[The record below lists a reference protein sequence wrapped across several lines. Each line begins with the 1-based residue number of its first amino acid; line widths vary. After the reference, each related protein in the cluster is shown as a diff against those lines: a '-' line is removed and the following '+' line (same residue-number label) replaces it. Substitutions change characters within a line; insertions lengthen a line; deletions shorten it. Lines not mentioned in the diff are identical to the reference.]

1 MKKPTYET
9 IEPERYEFDEGP
21 RCRFSLTRRAFVQSV
36 GAGLLITAFVRPS
49 FAQRGERAAGAVGGR
64 FHIGADGTITL
75 FTGKV
80 EVGQGARTQL
90 ALAAAEE
97 LRVPLSQMRVV
108 MADTDLVPDDGGTYG
123 SLTTPRTVPT
133 VRRAA
138 AAARELIVELGCEQ
152 LGVDAKGG
160 VIKNGVVQHASGKQI
175 SLAELVAKVA
185 DVDAALAGKSS
196 DGAEVSPRTAWTSLG
211 KPTLRV
217 NGADIVTGRHRYPSD
232 IKRPNMVYG
241 RMLRPPSYGAE
252 LAELDAKPA
261 EAGDGV
267 TVVRDG
273 GFVGV
278 IAPTSY
284 DARKAIESLAMTA
297 KWNTKPHPSSGELFQ
312 YLKDHAVEGSGRS
325 RSRVNAQGDV
335 DGAMSAAGKVVRASY
350 HVPYIQHAPM
360 ETRAAVAEWSGE
372 KLTVWTG
379 TQRPFDVRND
389 LAQAFGISPANVRLI
404 VPDAGGGFGG
414 KHTSDAAVEAARL
427 AKAAGRPVSLQWTRE
442 EEFTWAYFR
451 PAGLLEAAAA
461 IDKDGNVTAWDFTNY
476 NSGGS
481 GLDCPY
487 TFPNKRVRFQPCDA
501 PLRSGSY
508 RALAA
513 TANNFAREA
522 FIDRLAVETGADPL
536 AFRLAYLD
544 EDRMKAALKAAAEK
558 FGWESRRKQPAG
570 TRGCGIACGTEKGS
584 FVATC
589 AEVSID
595 SDARK
600 FRVEQV
606 CVAFECGAVQNPA
619 DLRSQIEGCL
629 VMGLGAALSE
639 AIEFRD
645 GQLVTNSFKTYKV
658 PRFEDVPPLDVVVVD
673 RPDLASA
680 GAGET
685 PIIGIAPAIAN
696 ALLHAT
702 GTPRHA
708 LPL

>member
-1 MKKPTYET
+1 MTKATDET

-21 RCRFSLTRRAFVQSV
+21 RYRFSWSRRAFVQSV

-49 FAQRGERAAGAVGGR
+49 FAQRGERAGGAIGGR

-80 EVGQGARTQL
+80 EVGQGSRTQL
-90 ALAAAEE
+90 AQAAAEE
-97 LRVPLSQMRVV
+97 LHVPLSQIRVV

-138 AAARELIVELGCEQ
+138 AAARELLLELGCEQ
-152 LGVDAKGG
+152 LGVDAKDG
-160 VIKNGVVQHASGKQI
+160 VLKNGVVQHAGGKQI
-175 SLAELVAKVA
+175 TLAELVAKVA
-185 DVDAALAGKSS
+185 DIDAALAGKSVE
-196 DGAEVSPRTAWTSLG
+196 GADVSPRTAWTSLG
-211 KPTLRV
+211 NPTLRV

-241 RMLRPPSYGAE
+241 RILRPPSYGAE

-261 EAGDGV
+261 EAMDGV

-273 GFVGV
+273 EFVGV
-278 IAPTSY
+278 TAPTSY
-284 DARKAIESLAMTA
+284 QARNAIEALARTA
-297 KWNTKPHPSSGELFQ
+297 KWNTKPHPSSEELFP

-335 DGAMSAAGKVVRASY
+335 DAAMSSAGKVVRASY

-389 LAQAFGISPANVRLI
+389 LAQAFGISSNNVRLI

-414 KHTSDAAVEAARL
+414 KHTGDAAIEAARL
-427 AKAAGRPVSLQWTRE
+427 AKAVGRPVSLQWTRE

-461 IDKDGNVTAWDFTNY
+461 IDKNRNVTAWDFTNY

-513 TANNFAREA
+513 TANHFAREA

-544 EDRMKAALKAAAEK
+544 EDRMKTVLNAAAEK
-558 FGWESRRKQPAG
+558 FGWESRRKQPTG
-570 TRGCGIACGTEKGS
+570 TRGCGLACGTEKGS

-589 AEVSID
+589 AEVAID
-595 SDARK
+595 PNTKAYRIE
-600 FRVEQV
+600 RV
-606 CVAFECGAVQNPA
+606 CIAFECGAVQNPA

-629 VMGLGAALSE
+629 IMGLGAALSE
-639 AIEFRD
+639 AIEFKD

-658 PRFEDVPPLDVVVVD
+658 PRFEDVPPLEVVVVD
-673 RPDLASA
+673 RPDLPSA